1 MKFCELL
8 NSYMAQISCTGKEL
22 CARSGISPAT
32 FSRYKN
38 GKQVPQLGTAAFDS
52 LCSALERL
60 AREKGIE
67 GITAVRVRE
76 GFLAC
81 DDFAE
86 TDREQLR
93 QNFCALLST
102 LNINL
107 NRLSRH
113 TSYDVSTLFRIRN
126 GTRRPA
132 DSQQFAGAVASFA
145 AREVQT
151 PAELAALAELMGCA
165 AEDIEDL
172 SARYARLRD
181 WLMQER
187 APKEAGGDITGFLN
201 KLDAFDLNEYIK
213 AIHFDQLKVPS
224 MPFQLPTSRVCT
236 GLREMM
242 DSELDFLKAT
252 VLSRS
257 MEPVIM
263 YSDMPMT
270 EMAKDPDFPKKWM
283 FGMAMMLKKGL
294 HLHQI
299 HNLDRSFE
307 EMMLGLE
314 SWIPMYMTGQ
324 ISPYYLKNVQNNV
337 FLHFLKVSGTA
348 ALAGEAIA
356 GHHAEGRYYLTKN
369 KREVDYYARRARA
382 LLDSAY
388 PLMDIYRSDREKE
401 WTAFLRAD
409 AEKPG
414 RRRSILSAPP
424 LYTMDRALLEGILER
439 NQVPEA
445 IRETIFRHAQQQR
458 LRVERVLE
466 ESTIDDEVPL
476 LTEEEFN
483 ACPPALDLSGS
494 FCERDIG
501 YTYGEYLA
509 HLAQTEAFAAGH
521 PGYSVKKS
529 GAHAFRNLQIL
540 MREGQWAM
548 VSKGKA
554 PAIHFVIR
562 HPKLRS
568 AIENFIPPMTEEK

>member
-1 MKFCELL
+1 M
-8 NSYMAQISCTGKEL
+8 
-22 CARSGISPAT
+22 
-32 FSRYKN
+32 
-38 GKQVPQLGTAAFDS
+38 
-52 LCSALERL
+52 
-60 AREKGIE
+60 
-67 GITAVRVRE
+67 
-76 GFLAC
+76 
-81 DDFAE
+81 
-86 TDREQLR
+86 
-93 QNFCALLST
+93 
-102 LNINL
+102 
-107 NRLSRH
+107 
-113 TSYDVSTLFRIRN
+113 
-126 GTRRPA
+126 
-132 DSQQFAGAVASFA
+132 
-145 AREVQT
+145 
-151 PAELAALAELMGCA
+151 
-165 AEDIEDL
+165 
-172 SARYARLRD
+172 
-181 WLMQER
+181 
-187 APKEAGGDITGFLN
+187 
-201 KLDAFDLNEYIK
+201 
-213 AIHFDQLKVPS
+213 
-224 MPFQLPTSRVCT
+224 
-236 GLREMM
+236 
-242 DSELDFLKAT
+242 
-252 VLSRS
+252 
-257 MEPVIM
+257 
-263 YSDMPMT
+263 
-270 EMAKDPDFPKKWM
+270 
-283 FGMAMMLKKGL
+283 
-294 HLHQI
+294 
-299 HNLDRSFE
+299 
-307 EMMLGLE
+307 
-314 SWIPMYMTGQ
+314 
-324 ISPYYLKNVQNNV
+324 
-337 FLHFLKVSGTA
+337 
-348 ALAGEAIA
+348 
-356 GHHAEGRYYLTKN
+356 
-369 KREVDYYARRARA
+369 DYYARRARA

-483 ACPPALDLSGS
+483 ACPPALDLSGA

-548 VSKGKA
+548 VSKGKD